1 LHVNAPN
8 NASAGTIAVN
18 EVRAAATVALMAFCI
33 WPDGAEAVG
42 AANMA
47 KQDKPNITLRVV
59 NDGALLFSIA
69 VDV

>member
-1 LHVNAPN
+1 
-8 NASAGTIAVN
+8 
-18 EVRAAATVALMAFCI
+18 MAFCI